1 MSIWNDLS
9 WIESIRTPALSL
21 FFENISLAG
30 YPTFLILFI
39 SFGYFYWSPSRF
51 SRIAMMLFIS
61 GLINGFLK
69 DYFQDP
75 RPMIELMLDPKVGTS
90 YGWPSGHAQIA
101 VTLWGLIAYELKDIK
116 ITIGAG
122 LLIFLIAFSRM
133 YLGVHDLGDV
143 VSGLIIGFIILAIWH
158 LAVIHEVYKSI
169 STKSWIIVIAAFQ
182 LLIYYFY
189 PVHEGHEANVWF
201 LGVMMGWF
209 IGVSKIHLNSGS
221 IKKLLLSLVSIVIV
235 FFGMI
240 SISRIEASIEIT
252 GLLGIIYSYSL
263 GLIFSIFVTWIIP
276 RFWRLFNLA
285 SLKPKITQ

>member
-9 WIESIRTPALSL
+9 WVEGIRTPALSV

-39 SFGYFYWSPSRF
+39 SFGYFFWSPSRF

-69 DYFQDP
+69 DFFQDP
-75 RPMIELMLDPKVGTS
+75 RPLIELMLDPKVGTS

-101 VTLWGLIAYELKDIK
+101 VTLWGLIAYELKDK
-116 ITIGAG
+116 RATIGAG
-122 LLIFLIAFSRM
+122 ILIFLIAFSRM

-143 VSGLIIGFIILAIWH
+143 ISGLIIGTIILAIWH
-158 LAVIHEVYKSI
+158 LAVIYKIYESL
-169 STKSWIIVIAAFQ
+169 STKSWMMVIGLFQII
-182 LLIYYFY
+182 IYYFY

-209 IGVSKIHLNSGS
+209 IGSSDIHLNSGRV
-221 IKKLLLSLVSIVIV
+221 KKLFLSLASIVVVFIGMVSI
-235 FFGMI
+235 
-240 SISRIEASIEIT
+240 SQLEANIAMT
-252 GLLGIIYSYSL
+252 GLLGIFYSYAL
-263 GLIFSIFVTWIIP
+263 GLIFSILVTWIIP
-276 RFWRLFNLA
+276 RFWRFFSLA
-285 SLKPKITQ
+285 H

>member
-9 WIESIRTPALSL
+9 WVEGIRTPALSV

-39 SFGYFYWSPSRF
+39 SFGYFFWSPSRF

-69 DYFQDP
+69 DFFQDP
-75 RPMIELMLDPKVGTS
+75 RPLIELMLDPKVGTS

-101 VTLWGLIAYELKDIK
+101 VTLWGLIAYELKDK
-116 ITIGAG
+116 RATIGAG
-122 LLIFLIAFSRM
+122 ILIFLIAFSRM

-143 VSGLIIGFIILAIWH
+143 ISGLIIGTIILAIWH
-158 LAVIHEVYKSI
+158 LAVIYKIYESL
-169 STKSWIIVIAAFQ
+169 STKSWMMVIGLFQII
-182 LLIYYFY
+182 IYYFY

-209 IGVSKIHLNSGS
+209 IGSSDIHLNSGRV
-221 IKKLLLSLVSIVIV
+221 KKLFLSLASIVIV
-235 FFGMI
+235 FIGMV
-240 SISRIEASIEIT
+240 SISQLEANIATT
-252 GLLGIIYSYSL
+252 GLLGIFYSYAL
-263 GLIFSIFVTWIIP
+263 GLIFSILVTWIIP
-276 RFWRLFNLA
+276 RFWKLFNLA
-285 SLKPKITQ
+285 H

>member
-9 WIESIRTPALSL
+9 WVEGIRTPALSV

-39 SFGYFYWSPSRF
+39 SFGYFFWSPSRF

-69 DYFQDP
+69 DFFQDP
-75 RPMIELMLDPKVGTS
+75 RPLIELMLDPKVGTS

-101 VTLWGLIAYELKDIK
+101 VTLWGLIAYELKDK
-116 ITIGAG
+116 RATIGAG
-122 LLIFLIAFSRM
+122 ILIFLIAFSRM

-143 VSGLIIGFIILAIWH
+143 ISGLIIGTIILAIWH
-158 LAVIHEVYKSI
+158 LAVIYKIYESL
-169 STKSWIIVIAAFQ
+169 SKKSWMMVIGLFQII
-182 LLIYYFY
+182 IYYFY

-209 IGVSKIHLNSGS
+209 IGSSDIHLNSGRV
-221 IKKLLLSLVSIVIV
+221 KKLFLSLASIVVVFIGMVSI
-235 FFGMI
+235 
-240 SISRIEASIEIT
+240 SQLEANIATT
-252 GLLGIIYSYSL
+252 GLLGIFYSYAL
-263 GLIFSIFVTWIIP
+263 GLIFSILVTWIIP
-276 RFWRLFNLA
+276 RFW
-285 SLKPKITQ
+285 

>member
-9 WIESIRTPALSL
+9 WVEGIRTPALSV

-39 SFGYFYWSPSRF
+39 SFGYFFWSPSRF

-69 DYFQDP
+69 DFFQDP
-75 RPMIELMLDPKVGTS
+75 RPLIELMLDPKVGTS

-101 VTLWGLIAYELKDIK
+101 VTLWGLIAYELKDK
-116 ITIGAG
+116 RVTIGAG
-122 LLIFLIAFSRM
+122 ILIFLIAFSRM

-143 VSGLIIGFIILAIWH
+143 ISGLIIGTIILAIWH
-158 LAVIHEVYKSI
+158 LAVIYKIYESL
-169 STKSWIIVIAAFQ
+169 SKKSWMMVIGLFQII
-182 LLIYYFY
+182 IYYFY

-209 IGVSKIHLNSGS
+209 IGSSDIHLNSGRV
-221 IKKLLLSLVSIVIV
+221 KKLFLSLASIVVVFIGMVSI
-235 FFGMI
+235 
-240 SISRIEASIEIT
+240 SQLEANIATT
-252 GLLGIIYSYSL
+252 GLLGIFYSYAL
-263 GLIFSIFVTWIIP
+263 GLIFSILVTWIIP
-276 RFWRLFNLA
+276 RFWKLFNLA
-285 SLKPKITQ
+285 H

>member
-9 WIESIRTPALSL
+9 WVEGIRTPALSV

-39 SFGYFYWSPSRF
+39 SFGYFFWSPSRF

-69 DYFQDP
+69 DFFQDP
-75 RPMIELMLDPKVGTS
+75 RPLIELMLDPKVGTS

-101 VTLWGLIAYELKDIK
+101 VTLWGLIAYELKDK
-116 ITIGAG
+116 RATIGAG
-122 LLIFLIAFSRM
+122 ILIFLIAFSRM

-143 VSGLIIGFIILAIWH
+143 ISGLIIGTIILAIWH
-158 LAVIHEVYKSI
+158 LAVIYKIYESL
-169 STKSWIIVIAAFQ
+169 SKKSWMMVIGLFQII
-182 LLIYYFY
+182 IYYFY

-209 IGVSKIHLNSGS
+209 IGSSDIHLNSVRV
-221 IKKLLLSLVSIVIV
+221 KKLFLSLASIVVVFIGMVSI
-235 FFGMI
+235 
-240 SISRIEASIEIT
+240 SQLEANIATT
-252 GLLGIIYSYSL
+252 GLLGIFYSYVL
-263 GLIFSIFVTWIIP
+263 GLIFSILVTWIIP
-276 RFWRLFNLA
+276 RFWKLFNLA
-285 SLKPKITQ
+285 H

>member
-9 WIESIRTPALSL
+9 WVEGIRTPALSV

-39 SFGYFYWSPSRF
+39 SFGYFFWSPSRF

-69 DYFQDP
+69 DFFQDP
-75 RPMIELMLDPKVGTS
+75 RPLIELMLDPKVGTS

-101 VTLWGLIAYELKDIK
+101 VTLWGLIAYELKDK
-116 ITIGAG
+116 RATIGAG
-122 LLIFLIAFSRM
+122 ILIFLIAFSRM

-143 VSGLIIGFIILAIWH
+143 ISGLIIGTIILAIWH
-158 LAVIHEVYKSI
+158 LAVIYKIYESL
-169 STKSWIIVIAAFQ
+169 SKKSWMMAIGLFQII
-182 LLIYYFY
+182 IYYFY

-209 IGVSKIHLNSGS
+209 IGSSDIHLNSGRV
-221 IKKLLLSLVSIVIV
+221 KKLFLSLASIVVVFIGMVSI
-235 FFGMI
+235 
-240 SISRIEASIEIT
+240 SQLEANIATT
-252 GLLGIIYSYSL
+252 GLLGIFYSYAL
-263 GLIFSIFVTWIIP
+263 GLIFSILVTWIIP
-276 RFWRLFNLA
+276 RFWKLFNLA
-285 SLKPKITQ
+285 F

>member
-9 WIESIRTPALSL
+9 WVEGIRTPALSV

-39 SFGYFYWSPSRF
+39 SFGYFFWSPSRF

-69 DYFQDP
+69 DFFQDP
-75 RPMIELMLDPKVGTS
+75 RPLIELMLDPKVGTS

-101 VTLWGLIAYELKDIK
+101 VTLWGLIAYELKDK
-116 ITIGAG
+116 RATIGAG
-122 LLIFLIAFSRM
+122 ILIFLIAFSRM

-143 VSGLIIGFIILAIWH
+143 ISGLIIGTIILAIWH
-158 LAVIHEVYKSI
+158 LAVIYKIYESL
-169 STKSWIIVIAAFQ
+169 STKSWMMVIGLFQII
-182 LLIYYFY
+182 IYYLY

-209 IGVSKIHLNSGS
+209 IGSSDIHLNSGRV
-221 IKKLLLSLVSIVIV
+221 KKLFLSLASIVVVFIGMVSI
-235 FFGMI
+235 
-240 SISRIEASIEIT
+240 SQLEANIATT
-252 GLLGIIYSYSL
+252 GLLGIFYSYAL
-263 GLIFSIFVTWIIP
+263 GLIFSILVTWIIP
-276 RFWRLFNLA
+276 RFWKLFNLA
-285 SLKPKITQ
+285 H